1 MTALLTCPSCEN
13 KFRVYMEGTALKEA
27 IEGKI
32 TIEQYNS
39 GAFDFKCHQCKNK
52 VRVNEINGAIEL

>member
-13 KFRVYMEGTALKEA
+13 KFRVYVEGTALKEV
-27 IEGKI
+27 IEEKI
-32 TIEQYNS
+32 TIEHYNS

-52 VRVNEINGAIEL
+52 VRVNKTNCVIVS